1 LKLPDVQ
8 RIQAAKQA
16 IKIRKLLQ
24 DKKAGKS
31 YGSGMINN
39 PSANMN
45 INTVEYFPQYENSPR
60 LYFHYI
66 SNGKF
71 LWPNVAVP
79 IWPEMAGG
87 LLSAHH
93 TYHSISMESE

>member
-31 YGSGMINN
+31 YGSGINN

-45 INTVEYFPQYENSPR
+45 INTVEIFST
-60 LYFHYI
+60 
-66 SNGKF
+66 
-71 LWPNVAVP
+71 V
-79 IWPEMAGG
+79 
-87 LLSAHH
+87 
-93 TYHSISMESE
+93 